1 MLRPAAFALAFLGLA
16 AAAHAET
23 KAPAQTRVRYACEG
37 NVALVVTY
45 PAAAAAAT
53 KPVKL
58 IWNDTTYFLRPA
70 KSASGA
76 LYANK
81 RIKLEWH
88 TKGDEGV
95 LSKEGKPVADKCK
108 KAPTSA

>member
-1 MLRPAAFALAFLGLA
+1 MLRPALAVLAALAVPA
-16 AAAHAET
+16 AALAET
-23 KAPAQTRVRYACEG
+23 KPASQTRVRYACDG

-45 PAAAAAAT
+45 PAQSQAAA

-58 IWNDTTYFLRPA
+58 IWNDTTYVLRPA
-70 KSASGA
+70 KAASGA

-108 KAPTSA
+108 KAPPSA